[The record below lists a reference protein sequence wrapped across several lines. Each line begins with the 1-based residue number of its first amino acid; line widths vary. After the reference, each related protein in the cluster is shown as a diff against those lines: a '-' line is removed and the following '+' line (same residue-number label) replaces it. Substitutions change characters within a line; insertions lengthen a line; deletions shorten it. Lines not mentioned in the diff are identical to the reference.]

1 MLVILFLYLLKYI
14 IWGFVIGAIV
24 AIIVFICKTIS
35 NKPPKTLS
43 EIQSQ
48 EFSVDNVS
56 EWYCPKCDYKNKS
69 GHICKSCGYEA
80 KVVAKTTHIKEYSAE
95 ALGVMAKPIKENTAP
110 KCEPKVVNKPAYAKE
125 YSTET
130 LGVTAKPVKNNNAL
144 TAEPHIKQEFLP
156 YSIDGMP
163 YSYSY
168 EDVHICI
175 IKERMPDMN
184 KIKECAYE
192 NATVT
197 VKLEPENPYDNEAV
211 ALYTANDI
219 HMGYLYRNRLK
230 DMAYDYLNK
239 GLPIRARITKIE
251 DEDIYI
257 NIAFYAP
264 KKEIKYTNEI
274 SFTLISRSEE
284 MQYNLS
290 YAEVSDELDY
300 YFDDIKEKFIFT
312 LDYSDIGYA
321 PKKYEELLDKIVHYN
336 CRIIKVNELESGN
349 VSVKISIQYAD

>member
-1 MLVILFLYLLKYI
+1 MKLIILIILLCLI
-14 IWGFVIGAIV
+14 IWLFKKPWFWIMLGVGIGIAVIIH
-24 AIIVFICKTIS
+24 FI
-35 NKPPKTLS
+35 NKRKEENSQTTL
-43 EIQSQ
+43 EKN
-48 EFSVDNVS
+48 EFKIDTNA
-56 EWYCPKCDYKNKS
+56 EWYCPECDYKNKS

-80 KVVAKTTHIKEYSAE
+80 KAVTEPKHIIEYSAE
-95 ALGVMAKPIKENTAP
+95 ALGVMAMPVRENTAP
-110 KCEPKVVNKPAYAKE
+110 
-125 YSTET
+125 SS
-130 LGVTAKPVKNNNAL
+130 
-144 TAEPHIKQEFLP
+144 EPHIKHEFLP

-230 DMAYDYLNK
+230 DMAYDYLKK

-257 NIAFYAP
+257 NIAFYSP

-290 YAEVSDELDY
+290 YAEGSDELDY
-300 YFDDIKEKFIFT
+300 YFDDIKEKFVFS
-312 LDYSDIGYA
+312 LDYGDIGYA
-321 PKKYEELLDKIVHYN
+321 PQKYDELLDKIVHYN
-336 CRIIKVNELESGN
+336 CKIIKLNELDSGN
-349 VSVKISIQYAD
+349 FSAKISIQYAD